1 MGNIDKGKGVFK
13 NGGCH
18 VNIGSYN
25 DDLLP
30 PTAFDQVASV
40 PVPGNLQLGPCGPCV
55 GTEVQYVGGVQRS
68 G

>member
-1 MGNIDKGKGVFK
+1 MGDIDKGKEHFK
-13 NGGCH
+13 NRGRH
-18 VNIGSYN
+18 INIGSYN

-40 PVPGNLQLGPCGPCV
+40 PVSGNLHLGPCGPRVC
-55 GTEVQYVGGVQRS
+55 TEVQYVGGVQSS